1 MPRTTGE
8 WCEPSIFIAI
18 QCLVFVILAFISFFP
33 VLLRVSDEVDDLV
46 VKHAALELGLR
57 LVKGIE
63 HGVDVQGV
71 KLPEKLPGEEVA
83 KGEKN

>member
-1 MPRTTGE
+1 MPRATGE

-18 QCLVFVILAFISFFP
+18 QCLVFDILAFISFFP
-33 VLLRVSDEVDDLV
+33 VLRVSDEVDDLV

-71 KLPEKLPGEEVA
+71 KLPEKLPGVEDA